1 MGFVKYMNFTHLS
14 EADKKALKKKLENS
28 EEGASG
34 RVEESLCQ
42 GKKEE
47 GQEKEQEEV
56 GLK

>member
-14 EADKKALKKKLENS
+14 EADKKALKKKLETQKK
-28 EEGASG
+28 ELQAALK
-34 RVEESLCQ
+34 RSLCQ